1 MLRISALALG
11 FVSSVSSAAFAD
23 TREEKVDLSGK
34 STTVK
39 GTIKGDDSVHYIVE
53 LNAGEKL
60 TVSMTTSNRG
70 SYFNVLPLDSD
81 NALFVGSSEGL
92 SFSGAVPDEGE
103 YVVQVYLMRN
113 AARRNEKANYTLKIA
128 GE

>member
-1 MLRISALALG
+1 MPRISALALML
-11 FVSSVSSAAFAD
+11 VVSVSSAAVAD
-23 TREEKVDLSGK
+23 TREEKVDLSSKG
-34 STTVK
+34 TTVK

-53 LNAGEKL
+53 LDAGERL
-60 TVSMTTSNRG
+60 TVSMTTSNRS

-81 NALFVGSSEGL
+81 NALFVGSSEGMN
-92 SFSGAVPDEGE
+92 FSGAVPDEGE

-113 AARRNEKANYTLKIA
+113 AARRNETANYTLKIA

>member
-1 MLRISALALG
+1 MLRIPALVLAL
-11 FVSSVSSAAFAD
+11 VASVSSAAFAD
-23 TREEKVDLSGK
+23 YREEKVGLSGDGA
-34 STTVK
+34 TVK
-39 GTIKGDDSVHYIVE
+39 GSIKGDDSVHYIVN
-53 LNAGEKL
+53 LDAGEKL
-60 TVSMTTSNRG
+60 TVSMTTSNRS

-92 SFSGAVPDEGE
+92 SFSGAVPDEGD

-113 AARRNEKANYTLKIA
+113 AARRNETANYTLRIA